1 MFFSGTFVF
10 AEASK
15 PAEPNDQAVMTSP
28 NLPGRYRCLKFW
40 VHMFGE
46 KFGSL
51 SIHFS
56 RNTSIISSLN
66 IPVLNID
73 RSHGNEWKYMEVNVD
88 VVDVFKVRNIQC
100 CWVLY

>member
-1 MFFSGTFVF
+1 
-10 AEASK
+10 
-15 PAEPNDQAVMTSP
+15 
-28 NLPGRYRCLKFW
+28 
-40 VHMFGE
+40 MFGE

-88 VVDVFKVRNIQC
+88 VADVFKVRNLS
-100 CWVLY
+100 VLLGFCIKHFRPDPKSSCDKYNYRSSGRN